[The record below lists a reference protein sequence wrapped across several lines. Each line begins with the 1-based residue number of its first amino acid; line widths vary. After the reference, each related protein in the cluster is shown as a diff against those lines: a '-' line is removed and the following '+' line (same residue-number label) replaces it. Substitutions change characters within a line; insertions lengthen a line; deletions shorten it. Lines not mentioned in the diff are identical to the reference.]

1 MYLQNLTYSFLKR
14 SLLFVTFSILILSC
28 SKSEDEGTQPV
39 AVAPSALSYSP
50 NSLTV
55 TQGTAATSAT
65 PTITS
70 SSAVSY
76 AITSSPATT
85 AVTIN
90 SQGVIAASSSL
101 PAGTYAISV
110 TATNTAG
117 SKTFANAYT
126 ITVNAASTAV
136 TFNNTV
142 KAIIQNNCGSCHNGF
157 TTYATATSKIDA
169 ILSRINLA
177 QGATGM
183 MPKNGTK
190 LPQATIDL
198 IQKWKDD
205 GLQE

>member
-14 SLLFVTFSILILSC
+14 NLLFAVFSVLMFSC

-39 AVAPSALSYSP
+39 AAAPSALSYSP
-50 NSLTV
+50 NSLTI
-55 TQGTAATSAT
+55 TQGNAETSAA

-76 AITSSPATT
+76 AITSTPAT
-85 AVTIN
+85 AALTIN

-101 PAGTYAISV
+101 PAGTYSISI

-157 TTYATATSKIDA
+157 TSYATAKTKIDV
-169 ILSRINLA
+169 ILNRINRA

-183 MPKNGTK
+183 MPNNGTK